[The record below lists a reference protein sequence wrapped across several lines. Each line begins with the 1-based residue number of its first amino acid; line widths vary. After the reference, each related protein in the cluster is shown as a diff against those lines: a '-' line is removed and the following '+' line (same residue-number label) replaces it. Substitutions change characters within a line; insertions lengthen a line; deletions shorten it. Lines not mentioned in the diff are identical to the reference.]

1 MKEEDDLYQKIHG
14 NIIFSV
20 FMRRCYKY
28 DMTLLAKNQ
37 RCPCPEKMHL
47 TVTSPASLKKMIFI
61 LENIVFLLKY
71 HIDWHQ
77 KKDTRNSHLRYSTR
91 KGVLRN
97 FTKFTDLCQSLFF
110 NKVLKKSLF
119 FYRRKACNFIKRE
132 ALAMVFSC
140 EFCEISKTTTFTE
153 HSLVTAS
160 GVPIILCSFME
171 TFIDVFIY
179 CFPVKEKQE
188 TQYIGLKFYFFF
200 NLYDWRYSLR
210 SCI

>member
-1 MKEEDDLYQKIHG
+1 
-14 NIIFSV
+14 
-20 FMRRCYKY
+20 
-28 DMTLLAKNQ
+28 
-37 RCPCPEKMHL
+37 MHL
-47 TVTSPASLKKMIFI
+47 TVTFPASLKKMIFI

-77 KKDTRNSHLRYSTR
+77 RKDTRNSHLRYSTR

-97 FTKFTDLCQSLFF
+97 FTKFTDLYQSLFF

-132 ALAMVFSC
+132 ALAKVFSC
-140 EFCEISKTTTFTE
+140 EFCKISKNTSFTE

-160 GVPIILCSFME
+160 GVPIILCSFMDI
-171 TFIDVFIY
+171 FIDVFIY

-188 TQYIGLKFYFFF
+188 TQIYRIEILFLLQFIWLEIFSQE
-200 NLYDWRYSLR
+200 LYLEICLSVN
-210 SCI
+210 

>member
-71 HIDWHQ
+71 HIDWHHR
-77 KKDTRNSHLRYSTR
+77 KDPRNSHRRYSTR

-97 FTKFTDLCQSLFF
+97 FRKFTDLCQSLFF
-110 NKVLKKSLF
+110 NKVTGVRPATLLKERLWQRCFTVNFVKFLRTLHLQSTPGWLLLEFQLF
-119 FYRRKACNFIKRE
+119 F
-132 ALAMVFSC
+132 AL
-140 EFCEISKTTTFTE
+140 
-153 HSLVTAS
+153 L
-160 GVPIILCSFME
+160 
-171 TFIDVFIY
+171 
-179 CFPVKEKQE
+179 
-188 TQYIGLKFYFFF
+188 
-200 NLYDWRYSLR
+200 WRPL
-210 SCI
+210 